1 MIRAT
6 TDSPMSPP
14 LHSQAALG
22 PTSSLLDIWVT
33 KVNIERTRKGP
44 DFYGR
49 TVTPDGAICRLYT
62 AMKQAGEE
70 AEEKSKFGV
79 QTE

>member
-1 MIRAT
+1 
-6 TDSPMSPP
+6 MSPP
-14 LHSQAALG
+14 LHSQHALG

-49 TVTPDGAICRLYT
+49 TITPDGAIARLYT
-62 AMKQAGEE
+62 AMKQDSEE
-70 AEEKSKFGV
+70 VEK
-79 QTE
+79 